1 MIPESIKA
9 KLPTRDIYILTERFG
24 LNGKKPKT
32 LEAIGKKLNLTRERV
47 RQLQNIAIR
56 RVKKAMK
63 EQGYE
68 V

>member
-9 KLPTRDIYILTERFG
+9 KLPARDLYILTERFG

-56 RVKKAMK
+56 RVKK
-63 EQGYE
+63 YIS
-68 V
+68 

>member
-9 KLPTRDIYILTERFG
+9 KLPTRDLYILTERFG

-32 LEAIGKKLNLTRERV
+32 LEAIGKKLNLTRERI

>member
-1 MIPESIKA
+1 MIPPEVK
-9 KLPTRDIYILTERFG
+9 KTLPTRDLYILTERFG

-32 LEAIGKKLNLTRERV
+32 LEAIGKPLNLTRERV